1 MSIFSTLDSLSVH
14 VLLALLLESWRLG
27 LFHTLESSPT
37 GSNTNFCC
45 NMNLQTII
53 ANILTGITGLL
64 LQQPWLLPI
73 IFFPMWSFPSEG
85 EIHGS
90 ASLTEWCCCEW
101 HIASVMMGQIPDKG
115 ELFSLDS
122 MCSSQSDSGPV
133 FPLPFFHCGWY
144 SAHCFSFTRVALLVP
159 VQFLPLQE
167 FCWKLLEGRECWS
180 WQF

>member
-1 MSIFSTLDSLSVH
+1 MSILSTLDSLSVH

-37 GSNTNFCC
+37 GSNTNFCF

-53 ANILTGITGLL
+53 ADILTGITGLL

-73 IFFPMWSFPSEG
+73 IFFPMWSFPTEG

-133 FPLPFFHCGWY
+133 FPLFL
-144 SAHCFSFTRVALLVP
+144 FSLWM
-159 VQFLPLQE
+159 VQCTLF
-167 FCWKLLEGRECWS
+167 
-180 WQF
+180 